1 MVTIEERLISLEA
14 KSAEHDTKIKKA
26 DDLINKFKNIKK
38 MVVRKSES
46 GRIQLRDV
54 DQ

>member
-1 MVTIEERLISLEA
+1 MATAEERLTILEN
-14 KSAEHDTKIKKA
+14 KINRIEKFIRRFIKIK
-26 DDLINKFKNIKK
+26 D

-54 DQ
+54 EE

>member
-1 MVTIEERLISLEA
+1 MATIEERLTILEN
-14 KSAEHDTKIKKA
+14 KTNRIEKFIRRFIKIK
-26 DDLINKFKNIKK
+26 D

-54 DQ
+54 EK

>member
-1 MVTIEERLISLEA
+1 MATVEERLTILE
-14 KSAEHDTKIKKA
+14 TKINR
-26 DDLINKFKNIKK
+26 IEKFIKRFIKIKN

-54 DQ
+54 EE